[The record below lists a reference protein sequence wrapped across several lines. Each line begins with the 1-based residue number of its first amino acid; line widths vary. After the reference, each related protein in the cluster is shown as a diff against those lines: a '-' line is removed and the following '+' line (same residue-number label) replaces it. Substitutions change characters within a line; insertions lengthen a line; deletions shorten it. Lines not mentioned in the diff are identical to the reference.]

1 MLGTG
6 AAGQRGTKAQ
16 SAEADSDSLLAA
28 RSEALALHQ
37 RTGSDRSSPRS
48 AFIPVPVRADS
59 SPDLRNG
66 PRGGSHRAMTRSPV
80 PGQGSPAAASALATS
95 PRVTLTPEEA
105 EAELF
110 EQLMAALQN
119 EEAMQV
125 IEDRIREA
133 AQRQGH
139 HGRTRS
145 GASFPRGSFSVPA
158 PHPRGLLFVCSRLW
172 RRLCSS
178 AKVGA
183 CRIYLRVDSLATD
196 NEALRFDRHRGA
208 VS

>member
-1 MLGTG
+1 MSEAQASPSRRPVPTKPLPAPPSRVAALSGRDAVLGTG
-6 AAGQRGTKAQ
+6 AAGQRGPKAQ
-16 SAEADSDSLLAA
+16 SVDSDSDSLLAA

-59 SPDLRNG
+59 SPDLRQG
-66 PRGGSHRAMTRSPV
+66 PRGGSHRALTRSPV
-80 PGQGSPAAASALATS
+80 PGQGSPAPASALALS
-95 PRVTLTPEEA
+95 PRATLTPEEA

-125 IEDRIREA
+125 IEERIREA

-145 GASFPRGSFSVPA
+145 GACFLPAGLCLYTSSHMGTSFSRFP
-158 PHPRGLLFVCSRLW
+158 L
-172 RRLCSS
+172 SS
-178 AKVGA
+178 
-183 CRIYLRVDSLATD
+183 
-196 NEALRFDRHRGA
+196 
-208 VS
+208 